1 MLGLRVW
8 HKTFSTQW
16 LTSKATSFG
25 PPISPPD
32 WVDPADSRAL
42 VVVNR

>member
-8 HKTFSTQW
+8 LKTSNTQW

-25 PPISPPD
+25 PPISSPH
-32 WVDPADSRAL
+32 WVDPTDSRAL
-42 VVVNR
+42 VLVNR

>member
-1 MLGLRVW
+1 MLGVRVRL
-8 HKTFSTQW
+8 KTSSTQW

-25 PPISPPD
+25 PPISPPH
-32 WVDPADSRAL
+32 WVAPADARAL